1 MTGIPTH
8 ARRLIGRLTRS
19 TRALGAVEFALTAPF
34 LILLYVG
41 SYQLMDAI
49 SAYRKV
55 TITARSLA
63 DLATQNETTTQDQM
77 QAILNGARQVMTPY
91 STVGSSLGIAQIAI
105 DDDGNPSL
113 VWACVNSDSPVC
125 STSSAALK
133 ISDIVI
139 PDNLKNPG
147 TYLIYSRIVFH
158 YKPAVAGKLIGP
170 LTFSD
175 DIFMNPRRSPSVCLK
190 TGTNADGTA
199 ICLGQETS

>member
-1 MTGIPTH
+1 MTGILTR
-8 ARRLIGRLTRS
+8 ARHFIGRLGHS
-19 TRALGAVEFALTAPF
+19 TRALGAVEFAMTAPF

-63 DLATQNETTTQDQM
+63 DLATQNETTTQAQVQEVLDS
-77 QAILNGARQVMTPY
+77 ARQVMTPY
-91 STVGSSLGIAQIAI
+91 STVGSSLAIAQIAI
-105 DDDGNPSL
+105 DDDGNASL
-113 VWACVNSDSPVC
+113 VWACANSDSPVC
-125 STSSAALK
+125 STTSSTLK

-139 PDNLKNPG
+139 PADLKNPG

-199 ICLGQETS
+199 ICLGQETT